1 MFEWSRGAA
10 ASGWM
15 YKWPLRSQQSG
26 RRTRRYFVLR
36 NNAMFYFK
44 DEPMARFPRSHL
56 SFRSETRGKKSLAY
70 RNKPTDNTSG
80 SAVNNDSNNN
90 NNNNNKSSVSTGF
103 SRPPLTRQQSIRH
116 LPIYSTFNNNDST
129 KTNDHELTT
138 MAALNKQGVTY
149 ARPACHLLSLII
161 SYSSTHPCTFHIYPG
176 LMITRD
182 STVGWGVRFL
192 VPCIQ
197 LDTPFD
203 TLWMSSK
210 EVVTRED
217 FARPTSVSSTRQDGR
232 NMGASHNNKS
242 SSGGAQGKVVQEG
255 GLLLDEDEGE
265 LSYRA
270 SDGRLALRPPKNHW
284 IREMSRAIALDRQIV
299 DDQVQRSIPVC
310 LSAHNLVLL
319 FFSLVLTDT
328 SLPSS

>member
-1 MFEWSRGAA
+1 MVGCTNGHYDPNNQGEGPDDISFYVTMQCFILKMSPWHDFRDRICRFDPKREGKR
-10 ASGWM
+10 
-15 YKWPLRSQQSG
+15 
-26 RRTRRYFVLR
+26 VL
-36 NNAMFYFK
+36 
-44 DEPMARFPRSHL
+44 H
-56 SFRSETRGKKSLAY
+56 TV
-70 RNKPTDNTSG
+70 TS
-80 SAVNNDSNNN
+80 
-90 NNNNNKSSVSTGF
+90 
-103 SRPPLTRQQSIRH
+103 PLTILAPVSSTTILSTATTIIRAVFPPA
-116 LPIYSTFNNNDST
+116 LVDLLSPVNSQFDNCLST
-129 KTNDHELTT
+129 KTITTTTPTT
-138 MAALNKQGVTY
+138 MTPPKPMIMNRRQWQHSTNKVLPMPVLLVIFCHSSFPIFALT
-149 ARPACHLLSLII
+149 LLL
-161 SYSSTHPCTFHIYPG
+161 FHIYPG

-232 NMGASHNNKS
+232 NAGASHNNKS
-242 SSGGAQGKVVQEG
+242 SSGGAQGKGVQEG

-299 DDQVQRSIPVC
+299 DDQVQRTILVC

-328 SLPSS
+328 SLLSS